1 MTYSRRISK
10 WRGRWLGGLL
20 VLFFASF
27 LGTIQAQGEP
37 VEIVFSF
44 GPDDSGSLQA
54 LIDRFNQEY
63 QGEIEVTWREMPRST
78 DEYLRQLQSDF
89 LADASDVDVI
99 GADVV
104 WTAELVYNNQVR
116 DITGRFNNAYNRGEF
131 VEAALDSATYRNRI
145 WGVPWF
151 TDAGLL
157 YYRTDLLEQ
166 NGFSEPPATWNELTE
181 MANQIT
187 QDSDVQYGFVFQGD
201 TYEGGVTNA
210 LEFIW
215 GARGRVL
222 TGNISTAGAFGQNVT
237 SPNVININSADSAQG
252 LNVARSLIEDG
263 VAPQEVAT
271 FREEDA
277 YEAFLAGD
285 VVFMRNWPF
294 VYGLIADSD
303 LSPEQVG
310 VAQLPVV
317 EEGNPTFS
325 TLGGWNLMI
334 SADSQNVNEA
344 WTFIQF
350 ATDPEQQKLR
360 ALEGGFLPTLQPLYE
375 DQEITSEVPVVSL
388 GRDAVENARVR
399 PVSPFYSAV
408 SQRIAQ
414 TFNRVLRG
422 EVEGQEAVQNLQ
434 RELQTIIRN
443 SR

>member
-1 MTYSRRISK
+1 MKHSRRISR
-10 WRGRWLGGLL
+10 WRQRLGGALIL
-20 VLFFASF
+20 CLAL
-27 LGTIQAQGEP
+27 LGTVQAQGP
-37 VEIVFSF
+37 TQIVFSF

-89 LADASDVDVI
+89 LADASDIDVI

-116 DITGRFNNAYNRGEF
+116 DLTGRFNSAFNRENF

-157 YYRTDLLEQ
+157 YYRADLLEQ
-166 NGFSEPPATWNELTE
+166 NGFSEPPATWDELSE

-187 QDSDVQYGFVFQGD
+187 QNSDTQYGFVFQGA
-201 TYEGGVTNA
+201 TYEGGVANA
-210 LEFIW
+210 LEYIW

-222 TGNISTAGAFGQNVT
+222 TGNISTAGTFGQNVT
-237 SPNVININSADSAQG
+237 SPNVINIDGTGAAQG
-252 LNVARSLIEDG
+252 LNAARSLVEDG
-263 VAPQEVAT
+263 VAPQEVT
-271 FREEDA
+271 DFREEDA

-285 VVFMRNWPF
+285 AVFMRNWPF
-294 VYGLIADSD
+294 VYGLIEDSN
-303 LSPEQVG
+303 LSLEQVG

-317 EEGNPTFS
+317 SEGNPTFA

-334 SADSQNVNEA
+334 SADSDNVDAA

-375 DQEITSEVPVVSL
+375 DQEITEQVPVVSL

-399 PVSPFYSAV
+399 PVTPFYSAM

-414 TFNRVLRG
+414 TFTRVLRG
-422 EVEGQEAVQNLQ
+422 EVDGQEAVSNLQ
-434 RELQTIIRN
+434 RELQTILRK

>member
-1 MTYSRRISK
+1 MRYI
-10 WRGRWLGGLL
+10 RWLGGSL
-20 VLFFASF
+20 VLYLVSV
-27 LGTIQAQGEP
+27 LGSVQAQGGP
-37 VEIVFSF
+37 TQIVFSF

-54 LIDRFNQEY
+54 LVDRFNEEY

-78 DEYLRQLQSDF
+78 DEYLRQIQSDF
-89 LADASDVDVI
+89 LADASDIDVI

-104 WTAELVYNNQVR
+104 WTAELVHNNQVR
-116 DITGRFNNAYNRGEF
+116 DITGRFSNAYNRGDF
-131 VEAALDSATYRNRI
+131 VDAALDSATYRNRI

-157 YYRTDLLEQ
+157 YYRADLLEE
-166 NGFSEPPATWNELTE
+166 NGFEGPPATWDELSE

-187 QDSDVQYGFVFQGD
+187 QNSDTRYGFVFQGA
-201 TYEGGVTNA
+201 TYEGGVANA
-210 LEFIW
+210 LEYIW

-222 TGNISTAGAFGQNVT
+222 TGNITTAGTFGQNVT
-237 SPNVININSADSAQG
+237 SPNVINVDGADSAQG
-252 LNVARSLIEDG
+252 LNVARSLVEDG
-263 VAPQEVAT
+263 VAPQEVAD

-285 VVFMRNWPF
+285 AVFMRNWPF
-294 VYGLIADSD
+294 VYGLIQDSD

-317 EEGNPTFS
+317 SEGNPPFS

-334 SADSQNVNEA
+334 SADSDNVNEA

-375 DQEITSEVPVVSL
+375 DQEITDQVPVVSL

-399 PVSPFYSAV
+399 PVTPFYSAM
-408 SQRIAQ
+408 SQRIAG

-422 EVEGQEAVQNLQ
+422 EVEGREAVRALQ
-434 RELQTIIRN
+434 GELQTILRR